1 MQKGNQHFETVDN
14 DKTNTKSKTEERPHL
29 ACLKN
34 SLPSILG
41 VRAEKEKLRSLDYIY
56 ENRILELS

>member
-1 MQKGNQHFETVDN
+1 MRKGNQHFETVVN

-41 VRAEKEKLRSLDYIY
+41 VRAEKEKLRSLDYI
-56 ENRILELS
+56 